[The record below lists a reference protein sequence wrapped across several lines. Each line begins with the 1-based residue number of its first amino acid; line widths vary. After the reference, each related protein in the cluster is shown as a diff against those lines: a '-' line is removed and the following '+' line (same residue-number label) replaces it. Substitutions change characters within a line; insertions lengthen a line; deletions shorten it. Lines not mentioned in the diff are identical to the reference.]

1 MFIEKRVIP
10 EEEERYEYP
19 YCIARL
25 QTWFI
30 TTKMGDFRVH
40 YLHDRFML
48 EEVDNANSLHAFNRF
63 KKYAI

>member
-1 MFIEKRVIP
+1 MFIEKRAIP
-10 EEEERYEYP
+10 EEEEHYEYP

-48 EEVDNANSLHAFNRF
+48 GRGR
-63 KKYAI
+63 